1 MSSPEGRVLSLVELI
16 YRAAST
22 PDEWN
27 DFAAALAAELGDPAV
42 ALNLEVPGVPATRR
56 AYRVNSDPSYANVF
70 SEYVARGEF
79 PWRLDKISRDRFV
92 YGSEIF
98 PDSEIEGT
106 SFYRSYMR
114 PQRMLP
120 VGPVGHVFGSSDGQ
134 PMAAMGI
141 YRFDGG
147 RPFDAADLR
156 MLDLTVPHLRQAYR
170 IHCELQGYRN
180 QMDAT
185 REVLDRVPIG
195 VVLLD
200 RDCRATAINE
210 VAERIAAQNDGFAID
225 GGPQLVQNVEVGGIE
240 TTAPAG
246 SAAKVRST
254 SNIEFQ
260 RLLAR
265 AVAHEL
271 RDGEGGFFAERPS
284 GKRAFTGVVTSLS
297 ATARIGFAQDARA
310 ALYIS
315 DPESHNLGMRNLLAS
330 LYGLTDAEAEIATLL
345 SAGHSIEEAAEV
357 RGVKLSTA
365 RSQLKSVF
373 AKTGVNRQSDLLRLL
388 LNNVTALLLS
398 REG

>member
-1 MSSPEGRVLSLVELI
+1 
-16 YRAAST
+16 
-22 PDEWN
+22 
-27 DFAAALAAELGDPAV
+27 
-42 ALNLEVPGVPATRR
+42 
-56 AYRVNSDPSYANVF
+56 
-70 SEYVARGEF
+70 
-79 PWRLDKISRDRFV
+79 V
-92 YGSEIF
+92 YGHEIF
-98 PDSEIEGT
+98 PESEIEGT

-156 MLDLTVPHLRQAYR
+156 MLDLTVPHLKQAYR

-180 QMDAT
+180 QVDAT
-185 REVLDRVPIG
+185 REVLDRVPVG

-225 GGPQLVQNVEVGGIE
+225 GGPQLVENVEVGGIE
-240 TTAPAG
+240 TTTPSG
-246 SAAKVRST
+246 GVAKVRSP
-254 SNIEFQ
+254 SDREFQ
-260 RLLAR
+260 QLLAR
-265 AVAHEL
+265 GVAHEM
-271 RDGEGGFFAERPS
+271 RSDEGGFFVERPS

-310 ALYIS
+310 ALYVS
-315 DPESHNLGMRNLLAS
+315 DPESHNLGMRDLLAS
-330 LYGLTDAEAEIATLL
+330 LYGLTDAEAEITTLL

-357 RGVKLSTA
+357 RGVKFSTA

-373 AKTGVNRQSDLLRLL
+373 AKTGVKRQSDLLRLL

>member
-1 MSSPEGRVLSLVELI
+1 MSSPDGRVLSLVELI

-22 PDEWN
+22 PDKWN
-27 DFAAALAAELGDPAV
+27 DFAPALAAELGGPAV
-42 ALNLEVPGVPATRR
+42 ALNLEVPGAPGTRR
-56 AYRVNSDPSYANVF
+56 SYRVNSDSSYANVF
-70 SEYVARGEF
+70 SEHVARGEF
-79 PWRLDKISRDRFV
+79 PWRLDNIPLDRFV
-92 YGSEIF
+92 YGSETF

-156 MLDLTVPHLRQAYR
+156 MLDLTVPHLKQAYR

-225 GGPQLVQNVEVGGIE
+225 GGPQLVQNVGGGGNE
-240 TTAPAG
+240 TTAQFG
-246 SAAKVRST
+246 GVAKVRRT

-260 RLLAR
+260 GLLAR

-284 GKRAFTGVVTSLS
+284 GRRAFTGVVTSLS

-345 SAGHSIEEAAEV
+345 SAGHSIEEAAEI
-357 RGVKLSTA
+357 RGVKFSTA

-373 AKTGVNRQSDLLRLL
+373 SKTGVNRQSDLLRLL
-388 LNNVTALLLS
+388 LNNVTALLL
-398 REG
+398 RQEG